1 MSVSQLTIVSYKK
14 KSATQLTVSFGGL
27 SLSLTLRP
35 TFKLQLNPTEIKV
48 NRSVGNVKDTPNAD
62 GSPASS
68 KAIPYRPAN
77 YTFSFT
83 LDNTGVVKK
92 SLPKSSG
99 IADSI
104 KKLEDMTIIPDDDE
118 HQTPF
123 VRLFWGN
130 SFKNS
135 DYCQVESLSYDYT
148 FFDTKGNP
156 LRAKVNL
163 TLKEVSSQSDR
174 GFRSPD
180 ITKMEVVNEKDN
192 LVRLSLKGYDD
203 KKYYIR
209 LAEVNNLC
217 SIRSLSQ
224 GQTII
229 LPPIKK

>member
-1 MSVSQLTIVSYKK
+1 MSGWK
-14 KSATQLTVSFGGL
+14 
-27 SLSLTLRP
+27 
-35 TFKLQLNPTEIKV
+35 FKLWLYI
-48 NRSVGNVKDTPNAD
+48 
-62 GSPASS
+62 
-68 KAIPYRPAN
+68 
-77 YTFSFT
+77 
-83 LDNTGVVKK
+83 
-92 SLPKSSG
+92 
-99 IADSI
+99 
-104 KKLEDMTIIPDDDE
+104 
-118 HQTPF
+118 
-123 VRLFWGN
+123 
-130 SFKNS
+130 
-135 DYCQVESLSYDYT
+135 
-148 FFDTKGNP
+148 FDTKGNP